1 MLSRPIRTE
10 TERYSFHYP
19 AHPPDLDIHPVDQPR
34 EFSISAA
41 HCTQPQNVLTS
52 PLAISLHTHLLT
64 DLYNKLVQQIAGL
77 SLHPGHLQH
86 SPAPPLTKA
95 ALSSPCVLPDYT
107 LPKTCPK
114 TTREAR
120 GVLRASSYTCS
131 EFLFMTLKG
140 SIDFWKIS
148 GIENFDI

>member
-1 MLSRPIRTE
+1 MIEKDFKRL
-10 TERYSFHYP
+10 RY
-19 AHPPDLDIHPVDQPR
+19 PPR
-34 EFSISAA
+34 
-41 HCTQPQNVLTS
+41 
-52 PLAISLHTHLLT
+52 LL
-64 DLYNKLVQQIAGL
+64 
-77 SLHPGHLQH
+77 
-86 SPAPPLTKA
+86 PPPFTKA
-95 ALSSPCVLPDYT
+95 ASSSPCVLPDYT

-120 GVLRASSYTCS
+120 GVPRASSYTCS